1 MEDKINISEIK
12 RIINEITISESKK
25 YGVNFDVNPVS
36 FADIIDPNFFINN
49 KYTLMKRISDYKAY
63 KNSNGYNNLK
73 GYAVVFLDRIKGTG
87 IFEEIVKETKYDLIQ
102 RYNSITHNDSKYLRR
117 LAEREEGYIVKYCNG
132 YKFDLFQI
140 IKTCYHEIRH
150 SIQANNDR
158 YSYDRF
164 LYDIENFYMKCDLG
178 RDYNDNHDSYSFEI
192 GANLYGIRMAKEY
205 LKNNYPDI
213 YEKKKYIIGVIEM
226 DYKNDYHLYNPSYTI
241 DRVIPW
247 IKIFSLFGIN
257 NISPILSIFLNE
269 DGSYKRP
276 IEVINNS
283 KYPKLDKRI
292 VYAFFS
298 SLSFMKELKS
308 MDNLLPEEV
317 NIINEALDYTSDIC
331 NIQFNYY
338 NSKVK
343 QIDKPSNFIE
353 QKKLELIYLKSFFA
367 KYKYLKKQLMSLN
380 NSKEQINSRSM

>member
-1 MEDKINISEIK
+1 
-12 RIINEITISESKK
+12 
-25 YGVNFDVNPVS
+25 
-36 FADIIDPNFFINN
+36 
-49 KYTLMKRISDYKAY
+49 
-63 KNSNGYNNLK
+63 
-73 GYAVVFLDRIKGTG
+73 
-87 IFEEIVKETKYDLIQ
+87 
-102 RYNSITHNDSKYLRR
+102 
-117 LAEREEGYIVKYCNG
+117 
-132 YKFDLFQI
+132 
-140 IKTCYHEIRH
+140 
-150 SIQANNDR
+150 
-158 YSYDRF
+158 
-164 LYDIENFYMKCDLG
+164 
-178 RDYNDNHDSYSFEI
+178 
-192 GANLYGIRMAKEY
+192 MAKEY

-283 KYPKLDKRI
+283 KYQELDKRI

-353 QKKLELIYLKSFFA
+353 RVKLKLIYLKSFFA

-380 NSKEQINSRSM
+380 NSKEQINSRSK